1 MTAGN
6 DRPMGRFLGRPAG
19 ADPGFVPPDEQ
30 RDLHG
35 LDGTGQRKT
44 SRAGRLWLGQAVT
57 GGLLLVFL
65 AVHLVAQ
72 HLLAPEGLRDHAAV
86 LDYLRQPVALAAEI
100 GLLASVIAHA
110 SLGMRS
116 SLVDVLGTSG
126 LRRASGVIAAI
137 GIAAFAYGAWLTVT
151 ILT

>member
-1 MTAGN
+1 MPT
-6 DRPMGRFLGRPAG
+6 PASCRRTNG
-19 ADPGFVPPDEQ
+19 

-35 LDGTGQRKT
+35 PDGTRRRT
-44 SRAGRLWLGQAVT
+44 DSRAGRLWLGQAVT

-110 SLGMRS
+110 CLGMRS

-126 LRRASGVIAAI
+126 LRRASGVIAAV
-137 GIAAFAYGAWLTVT
+137 GIAAFAYGVWLTVA

>member
-1 MTAGN
+1 MTAGD

-19 ADPGFVPPDEQ
+19 ADPGFVPPHAGQEPH
-30 RDLHG
+30 R
-35 LDGTGQRKT
+35 LDVTRRGAG
-44 SRAGRLWLGQAVT
+44 SLAGRLWLGQAVT

-110 SLGMRS
+110 CLGMRS
-116 SLVDVLGTSG
+116 SLVDVLGTSS
-126 LRRASGVIAAI
+126 LRRASGVIAAV
-137 GIAAFAYGAWLTVT
+137 GIAAFAYGLWLTVT
-151 ILT
+151 VLT